1 MGSCFQGSSL
11 APRIEAR
18 GALEVREEKENKG
31 DQNIL
36 IIEGRASGGRAA
48 QPLDWKVQGWGQ
60 GVPGRTEGYWENLE
74 ARSALLCNICT
85 SASCPLVR
93 NQTWKAK
100 DEGEKSEVKDKEWW
114 K

>member
-48 QPLDWKVQGWGQ
+48 RPLDWKVQGWGRVRQ
-60 GVPGRTEGYWENLE
+60 EGTEG
-74 ARSALLCNICT
+74 C
-85 SASCPLVR
+85 
-93 NQTWKAK
+93 
-100 DEGEKSEVKDKEWW
+100 
-114 K
+114 